1 MHSRGPELLLSRMAA
16 LADPTRVRLLRLLE
30 RHELGVAELCE
41 VLQLPQSTV
50 SRHLK
55 VLLDQGWVRNR
66 SERTAHL
73 YRMVLGELDAP
84 ARRLFMVA
92 RDQTEGWPTL
102 QQDQLRLARRLE
114 ERSRGSREFFAGA
127 AGQWDRLRWDYFG
140 AGVTQAAL
148 LALLPEGWVV
158 ADLGCGTGLVTAALA
173 AHVQRVI
180 GVDQSVAMLKA
191 ARKRTA
197 GMDNVDLR
205 QGDLEALPLA
215 DAACD
220 AAILLLVL
228 GYVAEPA
235 LVLWEMARVVRPG
248 GKVVVVDVLR
258 HDREEF
264 RRRMGQRSLGFDAD
278 GMRSLLVQARFEKVR
293 CRPLPPD
300 PEAKGPALL
309 LGVAARPSVAPG
321 AGE

>member
-1 MHSRGPELLLSRMAA
+1 MKLRGPELLLSRMAA

-55 VLLDQGWVRNR
+55 LLHDQGWVRSR
-66 SERTAHL
+66 SERTANL
-73 YRMVLGELDAP
+73 YRMILGELDAP

-102 QQDQLRLARRLE
+102 HQDQLRLARRIE

-127 AGQWDRLRWDYFG
+127 VGQWDRLRRDYFG
-140 AGVTQAAL
+140 ADLTQAAL
-148 LALLPEGWVV
+148 LALLPESWVV
-158 ADLGCGTGLVTAALA
+158 ADLGCGTGLVTTALA

-180 GVDQSVAMLKA
+180 GVDQSAAMLKA
-191 ARKRTA
+191 ARKRAA
-197 GMDNVDLR
+197 GMDNVELR

-215 DAACD
+215 DASCD

-235 LVLWEMARVVRPG
+235 IVLWEMARIVRPG
-248 GKVVVVDVLR
+248 GKAVVIDVLR

-264 RRRMGQRSLGFDAD
+264 RRRMGQRSYGFDAD
-278 GMRSLLVQARFEKVR
+278 AMRSLLFQARFEKVT

-300 PEAKGPALL
+300 PAAKGPALL
-309 LGVAARPSVAPG
+309 LGVAARPPVAPG
-321 AGE
+321 AEP